1 MYDLYFLHN
10 NTIDKI
16 EKKQIE
22 EKKEKNRT
30 ISAKLVF
37 LTEADLNLLLSCTL
51 YTSKQWYMNIEQCF
65 LSRLCRKRCPIVP
78 LQM

>member
-1 MYDLYFLHN
+1 MYDLYFLHH

-22 EKKEKNRT
+22 EKKEKKPDY
-30 ISAKLVF
+30 ISQTRALDVHCCF
-37 LTEADLNLLLSCTL
+37 D
-51 YTSKQWYMNIEQCF
+51 YIIPSKQWYMNTEQCF
-65 LSRLCRKRCPIVP
+65 LSRLCRKHCPIVP